1 MSTNTAVSPLLNR
14 IQKQESLTLKN
25 LSHHIPRVRE
35 GQRAKEILDLTGKD
49 LPIRERTELYKAVR
63 EGEASKETLVL
74 MALPL
79 VKTIAHKEYNRRL
92 SWNSRVSFDD
102 MIQEGIGGFL
112 RGIQAYDI
120 EGNQTSA
127 TNYLGQ
133 WILSDI
139 RRHVETL
146 DHDFSIPHETIER
159 HRKIRAIRSH
169 LFNKLGRTPTDEEIL
184 EHANSGAWQPS
195 SKMGKVIKDAPS
207 GNKKLTEKNLEEER
221 AYASA
226 TGQIDSIVAVDNDD
240 DYYERKSS
248 PLGGNEVPESTA
260 EIEEQAALKSLASLF
275 EKVFTMMHLGTMQED
290 IIRQKFGLPP
300 HTEEVSLSDIAKTTR
315 LTKYKINQVITAFST
330 EMSAK
335 GSAFHQVISTLPIDE
350 VESMGMG
357 WLIPVVGEY
366 NKHTPKHPTPSIL
379 TANMRPM
386 SAKAKTHFGSPNRP
400 IGGKFKATFR
410 CAAGHESTESFFL
423 MRSIPTRQACPS
435 CSRPAEKISQG

>member
-1 MSTNTAVSPLLNR
+1 MASNNTVVSPLLNR

-25 LSHHIPRVRE
+25 LAYHIPRVRE
-35 GQRAKEILDLTGKD
+35 GQESRTILDESKN
-49 LPIRERTELYKAVR
+49 LPIKERTELYRKVR
-63 EGEASKETLVL
+63 DGEHSKESLVL

-79 VKTIAHKEYNRRL
+79 VKTIAHKEYTRRL

-120 EGNQTSA
+120 EGKQTSA

-169 LFNKLGRTPTDEEIL
+169 LFNKLGRTPTDAEIL

-207 GNKKLTEKNLEEER
+207 GNKKLTEKNLDEER
-221 AYASA
+221 SYASA
-226 TGQIDSIVAVDNDD
+226 TGQLDSIAAVDNDD

-248 PLGGNEVPESTA
+248 PLGGEETPSSTA
-260 EIEEQAALKSLASLF
+260 EVEEASAAASLASLF
-275 EKVFTMMHLGTMQED
+275 EKVFVKMNLGSMQED
-290 IIRQKFGLPP
+290 IVRQKFGLPP
-300 HTEEVSLSDIAKTTR
+300 HTEEISLSDIAKKTR

-335 GSAFHQVISTLPIDE
+335 GSAFHQVVSTLPVDE
-350 VESMGMG
+350 VDSMGMG
-357 WLIPVVGEY
+357 WLIPLVGEFD
-366 NKHTPKHPTPSIL
+366 KHTPKRLPDSIL
-379 TANMRPM
+379 TTNLRPM
-386 SAKAKTHFGSPNRP
+386 SAKAKTHFGSPNRQP
-400 IGGKFKATFR
+400 GLRYSTTFE
-410 CAAGHESTESFFL
+410 CSDGHKTTESYFQA
-423 MRSIPTRQACPS
+423 RNIPAHIS
-435 CSRPAEKISQG
+435 CGECGRTASKIS

>member
-1 MSTNTAVSPLLNR
+1 MSASNNTAVSPLLSR

-25 LSHHIPRVRE
+25 LGYHIPRVRS
-35 GQRAKEILDLTGKD
+35 GQESRKVLDENKS
-49 LPIRERTELYKAVR
+49 LPIKERTELYRKVR
-63 EGEASKETLVL
+63 DGENSKETLVL

-120 EGNQTSA
+120 DGKQTSA

-169 LFNKLGRTPTDEEIL
+169 LFNKLGRTPTDDEIL

-207 GNKKLTEKNLEEER
+207 TAKKLTEKNLDEER
-221 AYASA
+221 AYASS
-226 TGQIDSIVAVDNDD
+226 TGQIDSIAAVDNED

-248 PLGGNEVPESTA
+248 PLGGEEVPSTTA
-260 EIEEQAALKSLASLF
+260 EVEEASAQQSLASLF
-275 EKVFTMMHLGTMQED
+275 ERVFTMMSLGSMQED
-290 IIRQKFGLPP
+290 IVRQKFGLPP
-300 HTEEVSLSDIAKTTR
+300 HTEEVSLSDIAKKTR

-330 EMSAK
+330 EMSSK
-335 GSAFHQVISTLPIDE
+335 GSAFHQIISTLPADE
-350 VESMGMG
+350 VDSMGMG
-357 WLIPVVGEY
+357 WLIPLVGEY
-366 NKHTPKHPTPSIL
+366 NRNTPKHSTDTIL
-379 TANMRPM
+379 TTNLRPM
-386 SAKAKTHFGSPNRP
+386 SAKAKTHFGSPNRQ
-400 IGGKFKATFR
+400 IGGRFSATFK
-410 CAAGHESTESFFL
+410 CSAGHATEESYFL
-423 MRSIPTRQACPS
+423 ARSIPVRIS
-435 CSRPAEKISQG
+435 CSHCSKSAEKIQ